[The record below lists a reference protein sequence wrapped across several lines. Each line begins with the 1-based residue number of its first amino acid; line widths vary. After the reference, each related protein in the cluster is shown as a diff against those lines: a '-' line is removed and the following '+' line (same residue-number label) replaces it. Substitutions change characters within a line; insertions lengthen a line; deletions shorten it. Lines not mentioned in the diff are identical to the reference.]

1 MLRTSVCV
9 FIECVCVVCLYYEYF
24 IQAWWMIAAY
34 ICRTGSKM
42 STTCIKSSGRS
53 EEVVFTATELSWD
66 TVYAY
71 IAMISTIRIYLQLI
85 ILEELRKPPISMV
98 TCLTLVSLFSL
109 VQQNCLSLGWS
120 SYLQKT
126 QINFWIFMHA
136 SKASAGVL
144 LYCIRR
150 KWWVINA
157 WTRNVSLVVVASC
170 FLIAWSFFG
179 WIIKR
184 FAITPPVNRLIRE
197 T

>member
-1 MLRTSVCV
+1 
-9 FIECVCVVCLYYEYF
+9 
-24 IQAWWMIAAY
+24 MIAAY

-109 VQQNCLSLGWS
+109 VQQNCLSLG
-120 SYLQKT
+120 
-126 QINFWIFMHA
+126 
-136 SKASAGVL
+136 
-144 LYCIRR
+144 
-150 KWWVINA
+150 
-157 WTRNVSLVVVASC
+157 
-170 FLIAWSFFG
+170 
-179 WIIKR
+179 
-184 FAITPPVNRLIRE
+184 
-197 T
+197 